1 MTTEEI
7 KQSIYDA
14 MVAYTLNQ
22 NQGAEEA
29 SKQLL
34 RDYCMASAT
43 AIANVIPSESG
54 GGGVDLN
61 AYLKKSGGID
71 GIMTGLLTSN
81 YDFYAGGNGS
91 TGFKVY
97 WDAVNEVIK
106 NEFNA
111 QVHINT
117 DKVYAYT
124 KSAFL
129 FGTDII
135 SINPDSQFTNGVFLG
150 DMLVRAGGSF
160 QVGATNT
167 SGLFVNE
174 TIAEY
179 QGHGIY
185 HSGNSN
191 ISTIDWSMKDAI
203 ISGAM
208 TVSGISTFNGSTS
221 MLYGFQAGES
231 GVKKVEAI
239 TSGLEVFGN
248 VYLPSTGGIIS
259 RTNDAFVFSQN
270 SFGDTLVNASSR
282 NLILGSL
289 NTLKVYLGST
299 LTSENGSRNLIDKF
313 GLASFNWGFSGGIDD
328 TKTIE
333 AISRGPLTTDKGTLF
348 YNFLDIASDKTRI
361 ATNGSYDFVV
371 TTNGLSMSIGKNISS
386 TQFTTSG
393 IAYIFDKPMWSESS
407 VGVLGTK
414 TKLTE
419 NTLFLGE
426 DLLGTPHYILNVSDG
441 IKIFGQTYFEGDAG
455 TALFATGFSGYGWRV
470 TKDTATATFDEVVA
484 RKKFRAYS
492 MEIQKIDVV
501 SGSLWVSSSCS
512 GDRVEEI
519 I

>member
-14 MVAYTLNQ
+14 MVAYTINQ
-22 NQGAEEA
+22 NQGADEA

-54 GGGVDLN
+54 GGIVDLN

-81 YDFYAGGNGS
+81 YGFYAGGNGS

-129 FGTDII
+129 FDTDII

-191 ISTIDWSMKDAI
+191 ISTVDWSMKDAI

-208 TVSGISTFNGSTS
+208 TVYGISTFNGSVS

-239 TSGLEVFGN
+239 SSGFEVFGN
-248 VYLPSTGGIIS
+248 IYLPSTGGIIS

-313 GLASFNWGFSGGIDD
+313 GLASFHWGFSGGIDD
-328 TKTIE
+328 TKTIK
-333 AISRGPLTTDKGTLF
+333 AISRGPLTTDKGTII
-348 YNFLDIASDKTRI
+348 YNFLDISSDKTRI
-361 ATNGSYDFVV
+361 ASNGSYDFIV
-371 TTNGLSMSIGKNISS
+371 TTNGLSMSIGKNINS

-393 IAYIFDKPMWSESS
+393 IEYVFDKPMWSKTSI
-407 VGVLGTK
+407 GVFGTK
-414 TKLTE
+414 TKIAE

-426 DLLGTPHYILNVSDG
+426 DLFGTPHYILNVSDG
-441 IKIFGQTYFEGDAG
+441 IKIFGHTYFEGNSG
-455 TALFATGFSGYGWRV
+455 TARYASGFSGYGWRID
-470 TKDTATATFDEVVA
+470 KDISAATFDEVVV
-484 RKKFRAYS
+484 RKRIRAYS

-501 SGSLWVSSSCS
+501 NGSLWVSSSCS
-512 GDRVEEI
+512 GDIAEEI